1 MDMLRTEDTVLIVV
15 DMQEKLTRAMYDRES
30 LVKSAVQI
38 VSGAK
43 ILGVPVIWT
52 EQNPNGLGPTLPE
65 IKQSLEGSQPII
77 KFSFSSCGN
86 QEFMEALD
94 ASGRKQVL
102 ILGVECHVCVYQTAI
117 DLIEKGYEVSVV
129 SDAVSS
135 RTLENKIVGLE
146 RVKQSGA
153 LITSAEMA
161 LFELL
166 KVADGAK
173 FKQILKVVK

>member
-1 MDMLRTEDTVLIVV
+1 MLRMEDTVLIAV

-30 LVKSAVQI
+30 LVKSSVQI
-38 VSGAK
+38 VTGAK
-43 ILGVPVIWT
+43 ILEVPVIWT

-77 KFSFSSCGN
+77 KFSFSCCGN
-86 QEFMEALD
+86 QEFMKALD

-102 ILGVECHVCVYQTAI
+102 ILGVECHVCVYQTVI

>member
-1 MDMLRTEDTVLIVV
+1 MLRTKDTVLIVV
-15 DMQEKLTRAMYDRES
+15 DMQEKLTRAMYNRES
-30 LVKSAVQI
+30 LVKSAAQI

-43 ILGVPVIWT
+43 ILEVPVIWT
-52 EQNPNGLGPTLPE
+52 EQNPNGLGSTVPE
-65 IKQSLEGSQPII
+65 IRQSLEGTQPIV
-77 KFSFSSCGN
+77 KFSFSCCGN
-86 QEFMEALD
+86 REFMGALD
-94 ASGRKQVL
+94 TLDRKQVL
-102 ILGVECHVCVYQTAI
+102 ILGVECHVCVYQTVI

-166 KVADGAK
+166 KVADGAQ

>member
-1 MDMLRTEDTVLIVV
+1 
-15 DMQEKLTRAMYDRES
+15 
-30 LVKSAVQI
+30 
-38 VSGAK
+38 
-43 ILGVPVIWT
+43 
-52 EQNPNGLGPTLPE
+52 
-65 IKQSLEGSQPII
+65 
-77 KFSFSSCGN
+77 
-86 QEFMEALD
+86 MEALD